1 MNKTLIFFCLST
13 SILALSLIVAC
24 ISPIINNF
32 TVEGKEETVS
42 SGSTE
47 PESWVWKISDW
58 RILNCKRYED
68 LLNKEDVNLDDIQ
81 KYKKVINLCKSK
93 KAMHDLEFASLF
105 INLVLGFVCAN
116 LSLLHFLDVGK
127 DFEKKTG
134 IIGFIT
140 GIIGFILTLVYVCFN
155 GFIFNNDIAYGFMNG
170 DKYEGRIK
178 KLYSNGAIYKCE
190 DNTCNPG
197 VSVYEND
204 KSDFSEFVKYKDLG
218 DKQYNYDSKYYKSYY
233 TTTSCRDSDSHAG
246 CTYIFPNNQYTQPI
260 ISFENKDLHDRW
272 ATTLI
277 LSIFIVACNI
287 GLLIFGFLLFKG
299 GSESNEPKTV
309 EIQ

>member
-13 SILALSLIVAC
+13 SILALSLIVVC

-32 TVEGKEETVS
+32 SVRGREESIGDVWT
-42 SGSTE
+42 
-47 PESWVWKISDW
+47 WKIADW
-58 RILNCKRYED
+58 RTLNCKLYED
-68 LLNKEDVNLDDIQ
+68 LQNAEDVKLDDIQ
-81 KYKKVINLCKSK
+81 KFKKVKNLCKSK

-134 IIGFIT
+134 MIGFVT
-140 GIIGFILTLVYVCFN
+140 GIIGFILTLVYVGFN

-170 DKYEGRIK
+170 DNYEGRIK

-190 DNTCNPG
+190 DSACNPG
-197 VSVYEND
+197 VTVYEND
-204 KSDFSEFVKYKDLG
+204 KSDFSEYVKYKDLG
-218 DKQYNYDSKYYKSYY
+218 DKQYNYDSKYYKSFSLSN
-233 TTTSCRDSDSHAG
+233 SCKESYGHGG
-246 CTYIFPNNQYTQPI
+246 CTYVFPDNQYTQPI
-260 ISFENKDLHDRW
+260 TSLENKDLYDRW
-272 ATTLI
+272 TTTLI